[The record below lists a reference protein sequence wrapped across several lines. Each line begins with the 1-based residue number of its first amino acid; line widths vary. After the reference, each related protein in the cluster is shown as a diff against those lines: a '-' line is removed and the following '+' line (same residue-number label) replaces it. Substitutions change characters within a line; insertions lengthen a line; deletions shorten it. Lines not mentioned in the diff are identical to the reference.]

1 MLALKKIPFAS
12 RELTNFQKFWGK
24 HTSIQRHGNK
34 EATLFYILQCETVFL
49 PHVKFVQT
57 CTLCTCPERW
67 HQKEKPQTHMSSS
80 SSVTCSLTSIKQ
92 VKVNLLRIALYSLN
106 HSEPEH
112 FGQNVYLL
120 LASFSKCL
128 IQDTM
133 ASYCLHS
140 AWV

>member
-1 MLALKKIPFAS
+1 MLVESLPIFRNSGGNIHLLRDMAIKKLLF
-12 RELTNFQKFWGK
+12 FKFF
-24 HTSIQRHGNK
+24 S
-34 EATLFYILQCETVFL
+34 
-49 PHVKFVQT
+49 VKQYS
-57 CTLCTCPERW
+57 CHMLSLYKLAPLCTCPERW
-67 HQKEKPQTHMSSS
+67 HQKEKPRTHTSSS
-80 SSVTCSLTSIKQ
+80 SSVTCPLTSIKQ
-92 VKVNLLRIALYSLN
+92 VKVNLLRLALYSLN